1 MYKIAFVTGGSQGI
15 GAAICALLAE
25 NGYHT
30 VIGYNA
36 HEAEAKEIADSIVSK
51 GGFAVTRHCDVT
63 SEDEITNAVAYAE
76 SLGELDLVVNCAG
89 IVGSGQI
96 QDISAEQ
103 WHRVFS
109 TNTRGTALVCREAA
123 KGMIR
128 RHHGSIVNISSIWG
142 LFGASCESV
151 YAASKA
157 AVIALTT
164 SLAKELG
171 PSGITVNCIAPGVI
185 DTAMNKCYSPEEIN
199 ALAEQTPLGRIG
211 KPEEVAEAV
220 LFLSKASFI
229 TGQVLV
235 VDGGFTL

>member
-1 MYKIAFVTGGSQGI
+1 MSKIAFVTGGSQGI
-15 GAAICALLAE
+15 GAAVCSLLADS
-25 NGYHT
+25 GYCT
-30 VIGYNA
+30 IIGYKTHKA
-36 HEAEAKEIADSIVSK
+36 EAEELADAITSR
-51 GGFAVTRHCDVT
+51 GGSAFACKCDVT
-63 SEDEITNAVAYAE
+63 SEDEIIAAVAYAE
-76 SLGELDLVVNCAG
+76 SLGELNLVVNCAG

-96 QDISAEQ
+96 QDITAEL

-123 KGMIR
+123 RGMIS

-142 LFGASCESV
+142 QFGASCESV

-157 AVIALTT
+157 AVIGLTT

-171 PSGITVNCIAPGVI
+171 PSGITVNSVAPGVI
-185 DTAMNKCYSPEEIN
+185 DTAMNQCYSPEEMN

-220 LFLSKASFI
+220 LFLAKASFI
-229 TGQVLV
+229 TGQVLT

>member
-1 MYKIAFVTGGSQGI
+1 MDKIAFVTGGSQGI
-15 GAAICALLAE
+15 GAATSSLLAD
-25 NGYHT
+25 NGYCV
-30 VIGYNA
+30 VIGYKSHKA
-36 HEAEAKEIADSIVSK
+36 EAEELAANIISR
-51 GGFAVTRHCDVT
+51 GGSAYALRCDVT
-63 SEDEITNAVAYAE
+63 SEEEIVNAVIYAE

-123 KGMIR
+123 KWMIS
-128 RHHGSIVNISSIWG
+128 RHHGSIINISSIWG
-142 LFGASCESV
+142 QFGASCESV

-157 AVIALTT
+157 AVIGLTT

-171 PSGITVNCIAPGVI
+171 PSGITVNCVAPGVI
-185 DTAMNKCYSPEEIN
+185 DTAMNNCYSPEEMA

-229 TGQVLV
+229 TGQILT